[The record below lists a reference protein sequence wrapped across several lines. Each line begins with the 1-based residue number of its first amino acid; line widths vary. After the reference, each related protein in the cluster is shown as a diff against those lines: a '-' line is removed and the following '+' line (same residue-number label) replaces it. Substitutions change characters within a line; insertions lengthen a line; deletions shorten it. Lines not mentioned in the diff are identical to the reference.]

1 MIKKILK
8 TINTSTGKIVIS
20 IILGVG
26 LASIFR
32 KTCKNDQCI
41 SFKAPA
47 KDSITN
53 NTYFHDSKCYNF
65 QEKSISCNNKLKN
78 INFA

>member
-32 KTCKNDQCI
+32 KTCKKDQCI
-41 SFKAPA
+41 SFKAPT
-47 KDSITN
+47 KDSIIN
-53 NTYFHDSKCYNF
+53 NTYFHDSKCYSF